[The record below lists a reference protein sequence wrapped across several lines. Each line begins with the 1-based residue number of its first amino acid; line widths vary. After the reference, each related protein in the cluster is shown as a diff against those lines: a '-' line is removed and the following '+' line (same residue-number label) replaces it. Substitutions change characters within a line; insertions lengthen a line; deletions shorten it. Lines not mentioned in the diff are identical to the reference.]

1 MAVIDLQA
9 LLSPVSEEQPCGETL
24 EDTQAYFAL
33 DHASQFKEGGA
44 LGGDGAE
51 PDWPDVKRQALA
63 LAMEGKDIRVAVH
76 LTAALLRTDGWAG
89 FSEGLQLLH
98 GYLEQYWDDVYPLVE
113 DGDPYFRVNALF
125 NLSDPQRFVNALRRT
140 PVVQS
145 RMAGAYSLRDHLAAT
160 AVSRQQQ
167 GVDDDEGPHGPSASH
182 SASHSASRSLFG
194 NLPGLQ
200 SVEDA
205 DDLSGL
211 VDQLR
216 ARLGQDTCYTLE
228 VEDQHT
234 PERAWKRALPL
245 RHTRPPTRKQANKPA
260 GKRPGKQKTKPQ
272 ENAPRLL
279 KRPLWLFDPPRPVDR
294 RQLAL
299 LRGPERIHTG
309 WWLDG
314 GDELHDPPGQARD
327 YYVARHH
334 SGARCWVFTDPRQRW
349 FLHGY
354 FS

>member
-1 MAVIDLQA
+1 MPLRFARAQQSRDAFLDITRLQLAEATLPEDVI
-9 LLSPVSEEQPCGETL
+9 S
-24 EDTQAYFAL
+24 
-33 DHASQFKEGGA
+33 
-44 LGGDGAE
+44 
-51 PDWPDVKRQALA
+51 LA
-63 LAMEGKDIRVAVH
+63 LEARR
-76 LTAALLRTDGWAG
+76 LTPWSA
-89 FSEGLQLLH
+89 
-98 GYLEQYWDDVYPLVE
+98 
-113 DGDPYFRVNALF
+113 
-125 NLSDPQRFVNALRRT
+125 
-140 PVVQS
+140 
-145 RMAGAYSLRDHLAAT
+145 
-160 AVSRQQQ
+160 
-167 GVDDDEGPHGPSASH
+167 ASH
-182 SASHSASRSLFG
+182 SASHSASRNLFG

-200 SVEDA
+200 SVEDT

-216 ARLGQDTCYTLE
+216 ARLGQDACYILE

-245 RHTRPPTRKQANKPA
+245 RHARPPTRKQANKPA

-309 WWLDG
+309 WWLDD

-334 SGARCWVFTDPRQRW
+334 SGARCWVFTDPWQRW